1 MSPSILL
8 LALLVEG
15 VTCIYPESRVCQFE
29 ESRLTANRSA
39 IVSSRI
45 AGNAST
51 ANENAKAIE
60 TLRISCSEISHMQ

>member
-8 LALLVEG
+8 LLLLVEG
-15 VTCIYPESRVCQFE
+15 VTCIYSGSRVCQFE
-29 ESRLTANRSA
+29 ESRLTAHRSA

-60 TLRISCSEISHMQ
+60 TLRTLCSEISHMQ